1 MSVLRFDPFGDPFR
15 QMDRLTNQLL
25 SGTRT
30 PMGMPMDVWQA
41 DDGFHVSLDLPG
53 VDPSSVDISTERHV
67 LTSLQSVARNT
78 SRVRTCSWRS
88 GLKEASRGSCN
99 WATRWTRRT
108 SRRGMPTGS
117 CI

>member
-41 DDGFHVSLDLPG
+41 DDGF
-53 VDPSSVDISTERHV
+53 
-67 LTSLQSVARNT
+67 
-78 SRVRTCSWRS
+78 
-88 GLKEASRGSCN
+88 ASR
-99 WATRWTRRT
+99 WTCPAWIHPLWT
-108 SRRGMPTGS
+108 SARSETS
-117 CI
+117 